1 MAQYRYIEEDV
12 LNEIS
17 TSILSFWLLFSEE
30 EFTSTIVKCNNS
42 SITGLDKLAWR
53 HLKHILKD
61 KSCLKNII
69 DIANVCL
76 NIGYWPFHF
85 KILTTIIIPKPNKM
99 LYDSPKLFRL
109 IVLLNT
115 LEKLIEKVISD
126 RLQFQA
132 ISNNFIHQSQLG
144 GSSSNQPPIL
154 ALLSPISFAWGGSGI
169 SL

>member
-1 MAQYRYIEEDV
+1 MAQYRRIEEDV

-17 TSILSFWLLFSEE
+17 TSTLSFWLLFSEE
-30 EFTSTIVKCNNS
+30 EFTSTIVKCNNLS
-42 SITGLDKLAWR
+42 TSGLNKLAWR

-85 KILTTIIIPKPNKM
+85 KISTTIIIPKPNKM
-99 LYDSPKLFRL
+99 LYDSSKLFRL

-115 LEKLIEKVISD
+115 LGKLIEKVISD

-132 ISNNFIHQSQLG
+132 ISNNFIHQS
-144 GSSSNQPPIL
+144 
-154 ALLSPISFAWGGSGI
+154 
-169 SL
+169 